1 MRRTP
6 LTARGRI
13 VGWMLLTVT
22 IALAGSIL
30 AVWQVVTIRA
40 DDMASDRIASASEN
54 FRNFTS
60 SSDAQDIGT
69 VNGVLTRFLQTVTPY
84 RSETMFTIVDDAPH
98 RRLPGHV
105 PLRFDTDS
113 QFVAEAGAATE
124 PIHKTLRDTEEGTVQ
139 YAVIPVNVAGDSAT
153 GQLVIVVFEDEL
165 AAPLFEAVWLFG
177 IVAVGALLLATVVS
191 WLVAGRV
198 LAPIRL
204 VRATAD
210 KISETDLTRRIPVEG
225 KDDVADLAQTFNH
238 MLDRLENAFSSQ
250 RRFIDDAGHELRT
263 PITVVRGHLEL
274 MSDDPEDRQHTI
286 ELVTDELARMS
297 RIVEELLLL
306 ARADQPDF
314 IRKEPVNLTDLT
326 VDVYDH
332 ARMLGHRH
340 WEIENVAEAT
350 VMADEQRLTQAL
362 MQLAANA
369 VTHTQDGD
377 RIAVGSRVDAGR
389 VYLWV
394 ADQGA
399 GIAEQDQRVIF
410 ERFQRGERRRGDGA
424 GLGLAIVL
432 SIAEGHGGTVTVDSE
447 FGVGSRFI
455 IEIPEER
462 IEPGA

>member
-1 MRRTP
+1 MRRTR

-22 IALAGSIL
+22 SALAGSIL
-30 AVWQVVTIRA
+30 AEWQVVTIRA
-40 DDMASDRIASASEN
+40 DDMASDRIASAAEN
-54 FRNFTS
+54 FREFTAS
-60 SSDAQDIGT
+60 TDAQDIGT

-105 PLRFDTDS
+105 SLRFDTDS
-113 QFVAEAGAATE
+113 QFVAEAGAVTE
-124 PIHKTLRDTEEGTVQ
+124 PIHKTLRDTEAGTVQ
-139 YAVIPVNVAGDSAT
+139 YAVIPVNVAGDDST

-165 AAPLFEAVWLFG
+165 AAPFFEAVWLFV

-210 KISETDLTRRIPVEG
+210 QISETDLTRRIAVEG

-306 ARADQPDF
+306 ARAEQPDF
-314 IRKEPVNLTDLT
+314 IHKESVNLTDLT

-332 ARMLGHRH
+332 ARMLGTRH
-340 WEIENVAEAT
+340 WEIEHVAEST
-350 VMADEQRLTQAL
+350 VLADEQRLTQAL
-362 MQLAANA
+362 MQLATNA
-369 VTHTQDGD
+369 VTHTTEGD
-377 RIAVGSRVDAGR
+377 RIAIGSQVDDGR
-389 VYLWV
+389 VRLWV

-399 GIAEQDQRVIF
+399 GIAEKDRRIIF

-424 GLGLAIVL
+424 GLGLAIVR
-432 SIAEGHGGTVTVDSE
+432 SIAEGHGGTVSVDSE
-447 FGVGSRFI
+447 LGVGSRFI
-455 IEIPEER
+455 IEFP
-462 IEPGA
+462 